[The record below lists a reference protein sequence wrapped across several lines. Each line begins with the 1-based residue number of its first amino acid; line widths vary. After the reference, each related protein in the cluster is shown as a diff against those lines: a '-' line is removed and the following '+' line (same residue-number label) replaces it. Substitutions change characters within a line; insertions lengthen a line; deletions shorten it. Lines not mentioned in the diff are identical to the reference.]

1 MECTFVTRRQMQW
14 PRLWISLPSFNGSE
28 GLSHS
33 RAELGAR
40 QFTVSVLKFSKNSSA
55 LGEEKPGLE
64 GEDIIR
70 LFDYS
75 FHCLDALI
83 SC

>member
-1 MECTFVTRRQMQW
+1 MECIFVTGGRCSDLGCGSG
-14 PRLWISLPSFNGSE
+14 RLIY
-28 GLSHS
+28 S
-33 RAELGAR
+33 RPELAAR
-40 QFTVSVLKFSKNSSA
+40 QFTGSGLKFSKNSSA
-55 LGEEKPGLE
+55 LGEEKPGLK
-64 GEDIIR
+64 GEDIIC

>member
-1 MECTFVTRRQMQW
+1 MECIFLTGGRSD
-14 PRLWISLPSFNGSE
+14 LGCGSE
-28 GLSHS
+28 RLIYS

-40 QFTVSVLKFSKNSSA
+40 QFTGSELKFSKNSSA
-55 LGEEKPGLE
+55 LGEEKSGLK
-64 GEDIIR
+64 GEDIIC